1 MVSGMKTSTR
11 LLRLLSLLQG
21 RRDWSGP
28 QLAEELDV
36 TTRTVRNDVERI
48 RQLGYPVNASPGVA
62 GGYRLGAGSE
72 LPPLLLDQR
81 EAIAVAVGLR
91 AAAAGAVAGVE
102 SVALAALAKLEQVM
116 PARVRRRVR
125 NLQQA
130 MVTTPWPAT
139 APDPDTLSA
148 IAAACAEHDRLR
160 FGYRSHDG
168 ATTTRA
174 TEPHRLVHDGR
185 RWYLVAWD
193 NDRSDWRTFRV
204 DRIAPDPIAGPR
216 FVPRPPP
223 AADVVRHLVRGVQQ
237 ATWRARAR
245 VKVHMPASEL
255 SKRLP
260 AAVTVEAAGDN
271 ACIASVGA
279 DSLSVLAPYLGM
291 LGADFEVIDPPAL
304 RAELRALARRYL
316 RAAAAKPS

>member
-1 MVSGMKTSTR
+1 MKTSTR
-11 LLRLLSLLQG
+11 LLRLLALLQA

-28 QLAEELDV
+28 RLAEELGV

-48 RQLGYPVNASPGVA
+48 RDLGYPVSAAPGVA
-62 GGYRLGAGSE
+62 GGYRLGAGTQ
-72 LPPLLLDQR
+72 LPPLLLDHR

-116 PARVRRRVR
+116 PAPVRRRVR
-125 NLQQA
+125 TLQQA
-130 MVTTPWPAT
+130 LLTTPWPGA
-139 APDPDTLSA
+139 APDPDTLGA
-148 IAAACAEHDRLR
+148 IAAACADHDRLR

-168 ATTTRA
+168 TTSTRA
-174 TEPHRLVHDGR
+174 TEPHRLIHHAR

-193 NDRSDWRTFRV
+193 VDRSDWRTFRV
-204 DRIAPDPIAGPR
+204 DRVAPHPSAGPR
-216 FVPRPPP
+216 FLPRTPP
-223 AADVVRHLVRGVQQ
+223 AADLMRHLVRGVQQ
-237 ATWRARAR
+237 ATWQARAR
-245 VKVHMPASEL
+245 VKVHAPAPQV

-260 AAVTVEAAGDN
+260 AAVTVEPLGAR
-271 ACIASVGA
+271 ACIVSVGA

-304 RAELRALARRYL
+304 RAELRALGRRYL
-316 RAAAAKPS
+316 RAAAARPAS